1 MNRYFKA
8 AAALTTLGAV
18 AAAAWIAYA
27 CLIPVARFAPPKVVS
42 VNQGDS
48 LGVVA
53 RRLAS
58 AGVVRSAPAGAARA
72 SAKTAVARPMPR

>member
-1 MNRYFKA
+1 MSRYFKT
-8 AAALTTLGAV
+8 AAALTALGVVAV
-18 AAAAWIAYA
+18 AIWIGYA
-27 CLIPVARFAPPKVVS
+27 CLVPVAKFTTPRMVS

-58 AGVVRSAPAGAARA
+58 AGVVRSAFADAPG
-72 SAKTAVARPMPR
+72 P